1 MNTKKILKK
10 TGWVALNVAFRIAHP
25 RYWVSLHKVSYDLD
39 EKVRGRLNEWKASTE
54 TYRCDGY
61 DIIDKGTGQSL
72 WVANY
77 PYGSGSSSKLNR
89 SVAPITRWQIET
101 MLRSREQ
108 DNSSVKRKREQDK
121 VDKWTLNRK
130 S

>member
-1 MNTKKILKK
+1 MDTKKILKR
-10 TGWVALNVAFRIAHP
+10 TGWIALNVAFRIIHP
-25 RYWVSLHKVSYDLD
+25 RYWVTLYWVSYDLD
-39 EKVRGRLNEWKASTE
+39 ERVRERLAEWKASPE
-54 TYRCDGY
+54 TYWCDGY

-77 PYGSGSSSKLNR
+77 PYGSGSSHKLNR

-101 MLRSREQ
+101 MLRDRYQDIDSRE
-108 DNSSVKRKREQDK
+108 RKKGRVE
-121 VDKWTLNRK
+121 VDKWTLNKK